1 MNHSELLQKIYNS
14 ALNLTTPDL
23 NKECQEFVEIIA
35 NYTLSKKGV
44 YTVLITLLTHKI
56 IEPTQDVR
64 LHQSGMK
71 DGFSG
76 RTIDTRYITPTLREL
91 GLPCMSESGWLT
103 RSLEQPYP
111 YYLTY
116 SGNINEPVKSAF
128 LRILD
133 YVEKNPT
140 KASSLLTYLLF
151 CVIQK
156 IKSDTVLIT
165 KIDDADTTTIDSIIA
180 FLEACFTYNYKEF
193 GGSKLPVIAF
203 HCIFQQLI
211 DELKRY
217 EGCTLNKLG
226 SHTASDRTS
235 KTAGDIEI
243 FKNKELIEAIEIKLD
258 KPINADLM
266 RQVQQK
272 IYKHNPKRYCVFS
285 SGQVV
290 EAEAVKNIVN
300 EIKENHGCQVIV
312 NGVVPTLKY
321 YLRLVISLQNFI
333 NSFLT
338 VVENDSELKP
348 IHKTVIVELI
358 EIHLKHQNNSCD

>member
-1 MNHSELLQKIYNS
+1 MNHSELLKEIYNS

-23 NKECQEFVEIIA
+23 NKECQEFVETIA
-35 NYTLSKKGV
+35 NHALSKRGV

-64 LHQSGMK
+64 FHQSNMQG
-71 DGFSG
+71 GFSG
-76 RTIDTRYITPTLREL
+76 RTIDTKHITPTLRKL
-91 GLPCMSESGWLT
+91 GLPCMAESGWLT
-103 RSLEQPYP
+103 RSLEHPYP
-111 YYLTY
+111 YDFSY
-116 SGNINEPVKSAF
+116 SGKIGEPVKSAF
-128 LRILD
+128 LYILN

-140 KASSLLTYLLF
+140 KAKPLLTYLLF

-156 IKSDTVLIT
+156 NKADVVLIT
-165 KIDDADTTTIDSIIA
+165 KIDDTDDFTIDSIIA
-180 FLEACFTYNYKEF
+180 FLQACFNHNYKEF

-217 EGCTLNKLG
+217 DNCTLNKLG

-243 FKNKELIEAIEIKLD
+243 FNNRELIEAIEIKLD

-285 SGQVV
+285 SGQLV
-290 EAEAVKNIVN
+290 EAEAIKNIVN

-312 NGVVPTLKY
+312 NGVIPTLKY

-333 NSFLT
+333 NSFLHA
-338 VVENDSELKP
+338 VENDSELKP

-358 EIHLKHQNNSCD
+358 KIHFK

>member
-1 MNHSELLQKIYNS
+1 MNHSELLQEIYNLALTLTS
-14 ALNLTTPDL
+14 PDLSKEYQSLIETIANHALN
-23 NKECQEFVEIIA
+23 
-35 NYTLSKKGV
+35 KKGV
-44 YTVLITLLTHKI
+44 YTVLISLLTHKI

-64 LHQSGMK
+64 LHQSNMQG
-71 DGFSG
+71 GFSG
-76 RTIDTRYITPTLREL
+76 RTIDTKYITPTLRKL

-111 YYLTY
+111 YDFSY
-116 SGNINEPVKSAF
+116 SGKIGEPVKNAF
-128 LRILD
+128 LCILD
-133 YVEKNPT
+133 YIENDPN
-140 KASSLLTYLLF
+140 KAKPLLTYLLF

-156 IKSDTVLIT
+156 IKSDIVLIT
-165 KIDDADTTTIDSIIA
+165 KFDNTDDFTIDSIIE
-180 FLEACFTYNYKEF
+180 FLEDCFNYNYKES

-243 FKNKELIEAIEIKLD
+243 FKNGELIEAIEIKLN

-285 SGQVV
+285 SGQVI
-290 EAEAVKNIVN
+290 EAESIANIVN
-300 EIKENHGCQVIV
+300 EIKKVHGCQVIV

-321 YLRLVISLQNFI
+321 YLRLIVSLQSFI
-333 NSFLT
+333 NSFLGA
-338 VVENDSELKP
+338 VEKDSELKP
-348 IHKTVIVELI
+348 IHKTVIVTLI
-358 EIHLKHQNNSCD
+358 EKHF

>member
-1 MNHSELLQKIYNS
+1 MNHSELLKEIYNS
-14 ALNLTTPDL
+14 ALNLTTPEL
-23 NKECQEFVEIIA
+23 SKEHSTLIELIA
-35 NYTLSKKGV
+35 NHALNQKGV
-44 YTVLITLLTHKI
+44 YTVLVTLLTHKI
-56 IEPTQDVR
+56 LEPNQDVR
-64 LHQSGMK
+64 LHQSNMDG
-71 DGFSG
+71 GFSG
-76 RTIDTRYITPTLREL
+76 RSIDTKHITPTLREL
-91 GLPCMSESGWLT
+91 GLPSMSESGWLT
-103 RSLEQPYP
+103 RLLEQPYA
-111 YYLTY
+111 YTLDYQGKISNTKL
-116 SGNINEPVKSAF
+116 KQAF
-128 LRILD
+128 LQVLD
-133 YVEKNPT
+133 YVKNEPT
-140 KASSLLTYLLF
+140 TATPLLTYLLF

-156 IKSDTVLIT
+156 SKSDIVLIT

-180 FLEACFTYNYKEF
+180 FLEACFSYNYKDF

-217 EGCTLNKLG
+217 EDCTLNKLG

-243 FKNKELIEAIEIKLD
+243 FKNGELIEAIEIKLD

-290 EAEAVKNIVN
+290 EAEAVKNIVY
-300 EIKENHGCQVIV
+300 EIKEIHGCQVIA

-321 YLRLVISLQNFI
+321 YLRLIISLQNFI
-333 NSFLT
+333 NCFLIA
-338 VVENDSELKP
+338 VENDSELKP
-348 IHKTVIVELI
+348 IHKTVIVELVETYFKNKPTI
-358 EIHLKHQNNSCD
+358 

>member
-1 MNHSELLQKIYNS
+1 MNHSELLTEIYNS
-14 ALNLTTPDL
+14 ALSLTTPDL
-23 NKECQEFVEIIA
+23 NKQYQELVEIIA
-35 NYTLSKKGV
+35 NHALSKKGV

-64 LHQSGMK
+64 FHQSNMQG
-71 DGFSG
+71 GFSG
-76 RTIDTRYITPTLREL
+76 RTIDTKHITPTLRKL
-91 GLPCMSESGWLT
+91 GLPCMAESGWLT

-116 SGNINEPVKSAF
+116 PGNISEPVKSAF
-128 LRILD
+128 LRIID

-140 KASSLLTYLLF
+140 KAKSLLTYLLF

-156 IKSDTVLIT
+156 NKSEVVFIT
-165 KIDDADTTTIDSIIA
+165 KIDGTDDLTIDSIIA

-226 SHTASDRTS
+226 SHTASDKTS

-243 FKNKELIEAIEIKLD
+243 FKNSELIEAIEIKLD

-266 RQVQQK
+266 RQIQQK

-290 EAEAVKNIVN
+290 EVEAVKNIAN

-321 YLRLVISLQNFI
+321 YLRLIISLQNFI
-333 NSFLT
+333 NGFLIA
-338 VVENDSELKP
+338 VKNDSELKP
-348 IHKTVIVELI
+348 IHKAVIAELI
-358 EIHLKHQNNSCD
+358 KMHLKN

>member
-1 MNHSELLQKIYNS
+1 MNHSELLQEIYNS
-14 ALNLTTPDL
+14 ALSLTTLDL
-23 NKECQEFVEIIA
+23 SKEYQELVEIIA
-35 NYTLSKKGV
+35 NNVLNKKGV

-64 LHQSGMK
+64 FHQSNMQG
-71 DGFSG
+71 GFSG
-76 RTIDTRYITPTLREL
+76 RTIDTKQITPTLRKL
-91 GLPCMSESGWLT
+91 GLPCMAASGWLT

-111 YYLTY
+111 YDFNY
-116 SGNINEPVKSAF
+116 SGKIGEPVRNAF
-128 LRILD
+128 LSILD
-133 YVEKNPT
+133 YVEKDPS
-140 KASSLLTYLLF
+140 KATPLLTYLLF

-156 IKSDTVLIT
+156 NKANAVLIT
-165 KIDDADTTTIDSIIA
+165 KIDDADTITIDSIIA
-180 FLEACFTYNYKEF
+180 FLEACFSYDYKEF

-217 EGCTLNKLG
+217 EGCTLNELG

-243 FKNKELIEAIEIKLD
+243 FKSGELIEAIEIKLD

-266 RQVQQK
+266 LQIQQK

-300 EIKENHGCQVIV
+300 EIKEIHGCQVIV

-333 NSFLT
+333 NGFLIA
-338 VVENDSELKP
+338 VENDLELKP

-358 EIHLKHQNNSCD
+358 NLYFKF